1 MTELQIFTMD
11 NWEKQVLYEENPVL
25 VDFQTPW
32 CLPLILQRDALTK
45 LAEEV
50 KAHAKTFKLDVSR
63 QIGIAMNYRLIDFPT
78 LSLFKK
84 GKLLKSCLGSGR
96 INAMKLVFD
105 EYLASNDK
113 KI

>member
-11 NWEKQVLYEENPVL
+11 DWENQVLSEERPVL

-32 CLPLILQRDALTK
+32 CLPLILQQDALAK

-50 KAHAKTFKLDVSR
+50 KAHSKTFKLDVSR
-63 QIGIAMNYRLIDFPT
+63 QMAIAINYRLIDFPT

-84 GKLLKSCLGSGR
+84 GKLLRSCLGSGR
-96 INAMKLVFD
+96 ISAMKLVFD
-105 EYLASNDK
+105 EYLASNGK
-113 KI
+113 K